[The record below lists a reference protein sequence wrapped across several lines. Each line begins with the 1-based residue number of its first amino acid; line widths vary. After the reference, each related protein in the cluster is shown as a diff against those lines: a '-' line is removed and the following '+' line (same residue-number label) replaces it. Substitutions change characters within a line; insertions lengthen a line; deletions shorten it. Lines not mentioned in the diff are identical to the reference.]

1 MMTDLVDFHS
11 KYSPRVKVISEAV
24 VNCFKILF
32 TFLFFRIYCILAFI
46 IYFIHRSL
54 SRDKD
59 FST

>member
-1 MMTDLVDFHS
+1 MITDLVGFHS
-11 KYSPRVKVISEAV
+11 KYCPWGKVASEAV
-24 VNCFKILF
+24 VSCLKILF
-32 TFLFFRIYCILAFI
+32 AFLFFSIYCILSCI